1 MNDTLMYFLKV
12 NIAIALF
19 YLFYRLFFAGD
30 TFWKTR
36 RYYLLFSVF
45 ISFAYPLLSIE
56 NWLET
61 QESVRAIVVNY
72 AMLPEITVTAGQQ
85 TSFFSFENVAL
96 TVYGLGVLVL
106 LVRLLVQLAS
116 ILQFGLQGKR
126 KVIQG
131 ISVIALEKEIT
142 PFSFFNLVFLN
153 PALHNEHETREIL
166 EHELTHVRQGHSIDV
181 MTGELLSI
189 LFWFNPATWMLKRE
203 IRQNLEF
210 LADDKVIESGFDSKT
225 YQYHLLQLSY
235 QTPEVKLGNK
245 FNVSPLKKRIIMM
258 NQQKTS
264 KAGLLKYS
272 LIVPLALALVLSS
285 NAQTVVN
292 KAKKALS
299 STKEVVTE
307 KKSEVEQATKIT
319 KTTVKFT
326 PPVIKKDEKSNG
338 KVYDM
343 VEKMPEYPGGILPF
357 IAKNIKYPV
366 AAQQAGVQGKVF
378 VKFVVNKDGK
388 VEQAKLIMGI
398 TGKTTQKSNEVV
410 VVAYGNNSEKQT
422 DYYEGAKAIDKE
434 ALRVVNAM
442 GTWIPGEQKGE
453 KVAVYYTLPINFA
466 LDGGEPSVE
475 ASSSNGL
482 TKNSIKV
489 TNPIINENGE
499 KPLYILDGK
508 EINESEFK
516 ALKPDNI
523 QSINVLKGASATAL
537 YAEKGKNGVVQITTK
552 K

>member
-36 RYYLLFSVF
+36 RYYMLFSVL

-96 TVYGLGVLVL
+96 AVYGLGVFVL
-106 LVRLLVQLAS
+106 LVRLIVQLAS

-142 PFSFFNLVFLN
+142 PFSFFNLVFIN
-153 PALHNEHETREIL
+153 PALHNEHETREIVA
-166 EHELTHVRQGHSIDV
+166 HELTHVRQGHSFDV
-181 MTGELLSI
+181 LTGELLSI

-285 NAQTVVN
+285 NAQTVVH

-307 KKSEVEQATKIT
+307 KKSEVDQTTKIT
-319 KTTVKFT
+319 KTTIKFT
-326 PPVIKKDEKSNG
+326 APVIKKDEKSNG

-378 VKFVVNKDGK
+378 VKFIVNKDGK

-398 TGKTTQKSNEVV
+398 TGKTTHKSNEVV
-410 VVAYGNNSEKQT
+410 VVGYGNNSDKQT

-442 GTWIPGEQKGE
+442 ETWIPGEQKGE

-475 ASSSNGL
+475 ASNSNGL

-489 TNPIINENGE
+489 TNPIISANGA

-508 EINESEFK
+508 EITESDFK
-516 ALKPDNI
+516 AIMADNI
-523 QSINVLKGASATAL
+523 QSINVLKDESATKV
-537 YAEKGKNGVVQITTK
+537 YGDKGKNGVIQITTK

>member
-1 MNDTLMYFLKV
+1 MNDALIYFLKV

-56 NWLET
+56 NWLES
-61 QESVRAIVVNY
+61 QETVRAIVVNY
-72 AMLPEITVTAGQQ
+72 AILPEITVTAGQQ
-85 TSFFSFENVAL
+85 TSFFNFENVAL
-96 TVYGLGVLVL
+96 AVYGLGVFVL
-106 LVRLLVQLAS
+106 FVRLLVQLAS
-116 ILQFGLQGKR
+116 ILRFGLQGKR
-126 KVIQG
+126 QVIQG
-131 ISVIALEKEIT
+131 ISVIVLEKEIT

-166 EHELTHVRQGHSIDV
+166 AHELTHVRQGHSLDV

-189 LFWFNPATWMLKRE
+189 LFWFNPATWLLKRE

-210 LADDKVIESGFDSKT
+210 LADDKVIESGFDSKI

-264 KAGLLKYS
+264 KARLLKYA
-272 LIVPLALALVLSS
+272 LIVPLALALVISS

-307 KKSEVEQATKIT
+307 KKSEVDQTTKIT

-326 PPVIKKDEKSNG
+326 APVMKKDEKTG
-338 KVYDM
+338 EKVYDM
-343 VEKMPEYPGGILPF
+343 AEKMPQYQGGESELMKF
-357 IAKNIKYPV
+357 ISQNVKYPIK
-366 AAQQAGVQGKVF
+366 AQENNVMGVIVVRF
-378 VKFVVNKDGK
+378 IVNKEGR
-388 VEQAKLIMGI
+388 VEQAEIIKA
-398 TGKTTQKSNEVV
+398 TTNKSTNLKELNVV
-410 VVAYGNNSEKQT
+410 GYGNTTEKT
-422 DYYEGAKAIDKE
+422 AIEEQNASVKLLEQE

-442 GTWIPGEQKGE
+442 PQWTPGEQNGE
-453 KVAVYYTLPINFA
+453 KVSVYYILPISFK
-466 LDGGEPSVE
+466 LEGDS
-475 ASSSNGL
+475 
-482 TKNSIKV
+482 KNKDKEILNIRSA
-489 TNPIINENGE
+489 NGE

-508 EINESEFK
+508 EITESEFK
-516 ALKPDNI
+516 AIMADNI
-523 QSINVLKGASATAL
+523 QSINVLKNESATKV
-537 YAEKGKNGVVQITTK
+537 YGDKGKNGVVQITTK